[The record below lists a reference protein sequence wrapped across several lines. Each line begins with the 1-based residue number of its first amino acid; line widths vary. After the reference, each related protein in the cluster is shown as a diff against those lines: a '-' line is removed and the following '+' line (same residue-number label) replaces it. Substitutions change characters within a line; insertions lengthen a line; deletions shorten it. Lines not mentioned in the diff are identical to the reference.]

1 MSGRRRD
8 PFQWSH
14 RKTSDGLEDKVMRKG
29 TTAVLAVIFLL
40 TAAITLGSWTAAGA
54 ATNLTYSIF
63 FPPTHAQAKAAEAWA
78 KEIEKRSAGKVKIS
92 LFPGGTLT
100 PADQCYDGVV
110 KGISDIGMSAFAY
123 TRGRFPQMEALD
135 LPLGYPNGRVATRV
149 ANSFYLSMKPK
160 ALDNV
165 KVLYLHAH
173 GPGLLHTKKPVRTLE
188 DLKGMKIRST
198 GFSAKVVSALGAVP
212 VAMPQGETYEALS
225 KGIADGT
232 IGPIE
237 VLKGW
242 KQGEVIKSTTDC
254 FDVGYTTAF
263 FVVMNLKKWNA
274 LPPDVR
280 KVFDDVSSEWIDV
293 HGKAWDEADREGR
306 AFTKSLGN
314 QIITL
319 SAQESARWKKAVR
332 PTIDEFVKDAEK
344 KGVPGGKSVKEAE
357 ALIAK
362 YRKQYK

>member
-1 MSGRRRD
+1 MKKAMKGHMS
-8 PFQWSH
+8 WI
-14 RKTSDGLEDKVMRKG
+14 LL
-29 TTAVLAVIFLL
+29 LA
-40 TAAITLGSWTAAGA
+40 AAITLSSWTAAAA
-54 ATNLTYSIF
+54 ATSLTYSIF
-63 FPPTHAQAKAAEAWA
+63 FPPTHAQTKAAESWA
-78 KEIEKRSAGKVKIS
+78 KEVEKRSGGNVKIS
-92 LFPGGTLT
+92 TFPGGTLT

-149 ANSFYLSMKPK
+149 ANDFFMSMKPK
-160 ALDNV
+160 ALENV
-165 KVLYLHAH
+165 KVLYMHAH
-173 GPGLLHTKKPVRTLE
+173 GPGLLHTKKPVKTLE

-198 GFSAKVVSALGAVP
+198 GFSAKVVTALGAVP

-225 KGIADGT
+225 KGIVDGT

-254 FDVGYTTAF
+254 RDVGYTTVF

-274 LPPDVR
+274 LSPDVR
-280 KVFDDVSSEWIDV
+280 KVFDDVSREWIDV
-293 HGKAWDEADREGR
+293 HGKAWDEADKEGL

-314 QIITL
+314 QVITL

-332 PTIDEFVKDAEK
+332 PTIEEYIKEAEQK
-344 KGVPGGKSVKEAE
+344 SVPGRKSVKEAE
-357 ALIAK
+357 SLITK

>member
-1 MSGRRRD
+1 MRR
-8 PFQWSH
+8 
-14 RKTSDGLEDKVMRKG
+14 E
-29 TTAVLAVIFLL
+29 TTAVLSLIFLL

-63 FPPTHAQAKAAEAWA
+63 FPPTHAQTKAAEAWA
-78 KEIEKRSAGKVKIS
+78 KEIEKRSAGNVKIS
-92 LFPGGTLT
+92 VFPGGTLT

-110 KGISDIGMSAFAY
+110 KGISDIGMSYFALS
-123 TRGRFPQMEALD
+123 RGRFPQMEALD

-149 ANSFYLSMKPK
+149 ANDFYRVMQPK
-160 ALDNV
+160 TLENV

-173 GPGLLHTKKPVRTLE
+173 GPGLLHTKKPVKTLD

-198 GFSAKVVSALGAVP
+198 GFSAKIASALGAVP

-225 KGIADGT
+225 KGIVDGT

-242 KQGEVIKSTTDC
+242 KQAEVVKSTTDC

-274 LPPDVR
+274 LPPDVQ
-280 KVFDDVSSEWIDV
+280 KVFDDVSREWIDV
-293 HGKAWDEADREGR
+293 HGKAWDEADKEGR
-306 AFTKSLGN
+306 AFTLSLGN

-319 SAQESARWKKAVR
+319 PAQESARWKKAVR
-332 PTIDEFVKDAEK
+332 PTIDEYIKESEQ
-344 KGVPGGKSVKEAE
+344 KGVPGRKSVTQAE
-357 ALIAK
+357 TLITK

>member
-1 MSGRRRD
+1 M
-8 PFQWSH
+8 
-14 RKTSDGLEDKVMRKG
+14 RKT
-29 TTAVLAVIFLL
+29 TTGKL
-40 TAAITLGSWTAAGA
+40 TITLLLAAAFALASWTAAEA
-54 ATNLTYSIF
+54 ATSLTYSIF
-63 FPPTHAQAKAAEAWA
+63 FPPTHAQSKAAESWA
-78 KEIEKRSAGKVKIS
+78 KEIEKRSAGKIKIS
-92 LFPGGTLT
+92 VFPGGTLT

-123 TRGRFPQMEALD
+123 TRGRFPVMEVLD

-149 ANSFYLSMKPK
+149 ANDFYQTMKPK
-160 ALDNV
+160 ALENV

-173 GPGLLHTKKPVRTLE
+173 GPGLLHTKKPVKTLE

-198 GFSAKVVSALGAVP
+198 GFSAKVVSALGGVP

-280 KVFDDVSSEWIDV
+280 KVFDDVSREWIDV
-293 HGKAWDEADREGR
+293 HGKAWDEADKEGR
-306 AFTKSLGN
+306 TFTKSLGN
-314 QIITL
+314 QVITL
-319 SAQESARWKKAVR
+319 PTQESARWKKAVR
-332 PTIDEFVKDAEK
+332 PTIEEYIKDAEK
-344 KGVPGGKSVKEAE
+344 KGVPGRKSVKEADS
-357 ALIAK
+357 LIAK
-362 YRKQYK
+362 HRKQYK

>member
-1 MSGRRRD
+1 M
-8 PFQWSH
+8 
-14 RKTSDGLEDKVMRKG
+14 EDNIMKRTMKG
-29 TTAVLAVIFLL
+29 HVTWILLLA
-40 TAAITLGSWTAAGA
+40 AAITFSSWTAAGA

-63 FPPTHAQAKAAEAWA
+63 FPPTHAQTKAAEAWA
-78 KEIEKRSAGKVKIS
+78 KEIEKRSAGNVKIS
-92 LFPGGTLT
+92 IFPGGTLT

-123 TRGRFPQMEALD
+123 TRGRFPAMEALD
-135 LPLGYPNGRVATRV
+135 LPLVYPNGRVATRV
-149 ANSFYLSMKPK
+149 AYEFYLSMKPK
-160 ALDNV
+160 ALENV

-173 GPGLLHTKKPVRTLE
+173 GPGLLCAEARRADLQSLE
-188 DLKGMKIRST
+188 V
-198 GFSAKVVSALGAVP
+198 FEALGAIP

-225 KGIADGT
+225 KGIVDGT

-242 KQGEVIKSTTDC
+242 KQAEVIKSTTDC

-280 KVFDDVSSEWIDV
+280 KVFDDTSREWVDV
-293 HGKAWDEADREGR
+293 HGKAWDEADKEGR
-306 AFTKSLGN
+306 AFTLSLGN

-332 PTIDEFVKDAEK
+332 PTIEEYVKNADQ
-344 KGVPGGKSVKEAE
+344 KGVSGRKSVTQAE
-357 ALIAK
+357 TLITK

>member
-1 MSGRRRD
+1 
-8 PFQWSH
+8 
-14 RKTSDGLEDKVMRKG
+14 MRKE
-29 TTAVLAVIFLL
+29 TTAVLSLIFLL

-54 ATNLTYSIF
+54 ATSLTYSIF
-63 FPPTHAQAKAAEAWA
+63 FPPTHAQTKAAESWA

-92 LFPGGTLT
+92 IFPGGTLT

-123 TRGRFPQMEALD
+123 TRGRFPAMEALD

-149 ANSFYLSMKPK
+149 ANEFFLSMKPK
-160 ALDNV
+160 ALENV

-173 GPGLLHTKKPVRTLE
+173 GPGLLHTKTPVKKLE

-198 GFSAKVVSALGAVP
+198 GFSAKVVEALGAVP

-225 KGIADGT
+225 KGIVDGT

-242 KQGEVIKSTTDC
+242 KQAEVIKSTTDC
-254 FDVGYTTAF
+254 SDVGYTTVF

-274 LPPDVR
+274 LPPDAR
-280 KVFDDVSSEWIDV
+280 KVLDDVSREWINV
-293 HGKAWDEADREGR
+293 HGKVWDEADKEGR
-306 AFTKSLGN
+306 VFTLSLGN
-314 QIITL
+314 QIIPL

-332 PTIDEFVKDAEK
+332 PTIEEYVKNAEQ
-344 KGVPGGKSVKEAE
+344 KGVPGRKSVKEAE
-357 ALIAK
+357 SLISK

>member
-1 MSGRRRD
+1 
-8 PFQWSH
+8 
-14 RKTSDGLEDKVMRKG
+14 LEDKVMRKE
-29 TTAVLAVIFLL
+29 TAAVLSLILVL

-54 ATNLTYSIF
+54 ATSLTYSIF
-63 FPPTHAQAKAAEAWA
+63 FPPTHAQTKAAEAWA
-78 KEIEKRSAGKVKIS
+78 KEIEKRSAGNVKIS

-123 TRGRFPQMEALD
+123 TRGRFPAMEALD

-149 ANSFYLSMKPK
+149 ANEFYRVMQPK
-160 ALDNV
+160 ALENV

-173 GPGLLHTKKPVRTLE
+173 GPGLLHTKKPVKKLE
-188 DLKGMKIRST
+188 ELKGLKIRST
-198 GFSAKVVSALGAVP
+198 GFSAKVVEALGAVP

-225 KGIADGT
+225 KGIVDGT

-242 KQGEVIKSTTDC
+242 KQGEVVKSTTDC
-254 FDVGYTTAF
+254 SDVGYTTVF
-263 FVVMNLKKWNA
+263 FVVMNLKKWNS
-274 LPPDVR
+274 LPPDAR
-280 KVFDDVSSEWIDV
+280 KVLDDVSREWIDV

-306 AFTKSLGN
+306 TFTKSLGN

-319 SAQESARWKKAVR
+319 PAQESARWKKAVR
-332 PTIDEFVKDAEK
+332 PTIEEYVKNAEQ
-344 KGVPGGKSVKEAE
+344 KGVPGRKSVTEAE
-357 ALIAK
+357 SLIGK

>member
-1 MSGRRRD
+1 M
-8 PFQWSH
+8 Q
-14 RKTSDGLEDKVMRKG
+14 KTRTG
-29 TTAVLAVIFLL
+29 TRSIILLVAAAV
-40 TAAITLGSWTAAGA
+40 TLVSWTAAEA
-54 ATNLTYSIF
+54 ATSLTYSIF
-63 FPPTHAQAKAAEAWA
+63 FPPTHAQAKAAESWA
-78 KEIEKRSAGKVKIS
+78 KEIEKRSAGQVKIS

-135 LPLGYPNGRVATRV
+135 LPLGYPNGLVATRV
-149 ANSFYLSMKPK
+149 ANAFYQAQKPK
-160 ALDNV
+160 ALENV

-173 GPGLLHTKKPVRTLE
+173 GPGLLHTKKPVKTLE

-254 FDVGYTTAF
+254 FDVGYTTVF

-280 KVFDDVSSEWIDV
+280 KVFDDVSREWIDV
-293 HGKAWDEADREGR
+293 HGKAWDDADKEGR

-314 QIITL
+314 QIIPL

-332 PTIDEFVKDAEK
+332 PTIEEYIKDAEK
-344 KGVPGGKSVKEAE
+344 KGVPGRKSVQEAE
-357 ALIAK
+357 GLIAK
-362 YRKQYK
+362 YRKQVK

>member
-1 MSGRRRD
+1 
-8 PFQWSH
+8 
-14 RKTSDGLEDKVMRKG
+14 MRE
-29 TTAVLAVIFLL
+29 TTTGKRTVALL
-40 TAAITLGSWTAAGA
+40 VAAAFMIGSWAAAEA
-54 ATNLTYSIF
+54 ATSLTYSIF
-63 FPPTHAQAKAAEAWA
+63 FPPTHAQAKAADSWA

-92 LFPGGTLT
+92 VFPGGTLT

-123 TRGRFPQMEALD
+123 TRGRFPQMEVLD

-149 ANSFYLSMKPK
+149 ANDFYLAMKPK
-160 ALDNV
+160 ALANV

-173 GPGLLHTKKPVRTLE
+173 GPGLLHTKKPVKTLE

-198 GFSAKVVSALGAVP
+198 GFSAKVVSALGGVP

-263 FVVMNLKKWNA
+263 FVVMNLKKWNS

-280 KVFDDVSSEWIDV
+280 KVFEDVSREWIDV
-293 HGKAWDEADREGR
+293 HGNAWDEADKEGR

-314 QIITL
+314 QVIPL

-332 PTIDEFVKDAEK
+332 PTIDEYVKDAEK
-344 KGVPGGKSVKEAE
+344 KGALGRKSVKEAE

-362 YRKQYK
+362 HRKQVK

>member
-1 MSGRRRD
+1 
-8 PFQWSH
+8 
-14 RKTSDGLEDKVMRKG
+14 MRKE
-29 TTAVLAVIFLL
+29 TTAVLSFIFLL
-40 TAAITLGSWTAAGA
+40 AAAITLGSWTAAGA

-63 FPPTHAQAKAAEAWA
+63 FPPTHAQAKAAESWA
-78 KEIEKRSAGKVKIS
+78 KEIEKRSAGNVKFS

-100 PADQCYDGVV
+100 PADQCFDGVV
-110 KGISDIGMSAFAY
+110 KGISDICMSAFAY
-123 TRGRFPQMEALD
+123 NRGRFPVMEALD

-149 ANSFYLSMKPK
+149 ANDFYQIMKPK
-160 ALDNV
+160 ALENV

-173 GPGLLHTKKPVRTLE
+173 GPGLLHTKKPVKTLE
-188 DLKGMKIRST
+188 EVKGMKIRST
-198 GFSAKVVSALGAVP
+198 GFSAKVVEALGGVP

-225 KGIADGT
+225 KGIVDGT

-242 KQGEVIKSTTDC
+242 KQAEVVKSTTDC
-254 FDVGYTTAF
+254 FDVGYTTVF

-274 LPPDVR
+274 LAPDVR
-280 KVFDDVSSEWIDV
+280 KVLDDASREWIDV
-293 HGKAWDEADREGR
+293 HGKAWDEADKEGR

-314 QIITL
+314 QVIPL

-332 PTIDEFVKDAEK
+332 PTIEEFVKNAEQ
-344 KGVPGGKSVKEAE
+344 KGVPGRKSVKEAE

-362 YRKQYK
+362 HRKQYK

>member
-1 MSGRRRD
+1 
-8 PFQWSH
+8 
-14 RKTSDGLEDKVMRKG
+14 MRKE
-29 TTAVLAVIFLL
+29 TTAVLSVIFLL

-63 FPPTHAQAKAAEAWA
+63 FPPTHAQTKAAESWA
-78 KEIEKRSAGKVKIS
+78 KEIEKRSAGNVKIS

-123 TRGRFPQMEALD
+123 TRGRFPAMEALD

-149 ANSFYLSMKPK
+149 ANEFYLYMKPK
-160 ALDNV
+160 ALENV

-173 GPGLLHTKKPVRTLE
+173 GPGLLHTKKPVKKLD
-188 DLKGMKIRST
+188 DLKGLKIRST
-198 GFSAKVVSALGAVP
+198 GFSAKVVEALGAVP

-225 KGIADGT
+225 KGIVDGT

-242 KQGEVIKSTTDC
+242 KQGEVVKFTTDC
-254 FDVGYTTAF
+254 FDVGYTTVF
-263 FVVMNLKKWNA
+263 FVVMNLKKWNS
-274 LPPDVR
+274 LPPDAR
-280 KVFDDVSSEWIDV
+280 KVLDDVSREWIDV
-293 HGKAWDEADREGR
+293 HGKAWDEADKEGR
-306 AFTKSLGN
+306 TFTLSLGN
-314 QIITL
+314 QIIPL
-319 SAQESARWKKAVR
+319 SAQESTRWKKAVR
-332 PTIDEFVKDAEK
+332 PTIEEYVKNAEQ
-344 KGVPGGKSVKEAE
+344 KGVPGRKSVKEAE
-357 ALIAK
+357 SLIGK

>member
-1 MSGRRRD
+1 
-8 PFQWSH
+8 
-14 RKTSDGLEDKVMRKG
+14 MRKEA
-29 TTAVLAVIFLL
+29 TAVLSVIFLL

-54 ATNLTYSIF
+54 ATSLTYSIF
-63 FPPTHAQAKAAEAWA
+63 FPPTHAQTKAAESWA
-78 KEIEKRSAGKVKIS
+78 KEIEKRSAGNVKIS

-123 TRGRFPQMEALD
+123 TRGRFPAMEALD

-149 ANSFYLSMKPK
+149 ANEFYLSMKPK
-160 ALDNV
+160 ALENV

-173 GPGLLHTKKPVRTLE
+173 GPGLLHTKKPVKKLD
-188 DLKGMKIRST
+188 DLKGMKVRST
-198 GFSAKVVSALGAVP
+198 GFSAKVVEALGAVP

-225 KGIADGT
+225 KGIVDGT

-242 KQGEVIKSTTDC
+242 KQGEVVKSTTDC
-254 FDVGYTTAF
+254 FDVGYTTVF
-263 FVVMNLKKWNA
+263 FVVMNLKKWNS
-274 LPPDVR
+274 LPPDTR
-280 KVFDDVSSEWIDV
+280 KVLDDVSREWIDV
-293 HGKAWDEADREGR
+293 HGKAWDEADKEGR

-314 QIITL
+314 QVIPL

-332 PTIDEFVKDAEK
+332 PTIEEYVKNAEQ
-344 KGVPGGKSVKEAE
+344 KGVPGRKSVKEAE
-357 ALIAK
+357 SLIGK

>member
-1 MSGRRRD
+1 
-8 PFQWSH
+8 
-14 RKTSDGLEDKVMRKG
+14 LEEKAMRKEA
-29 TTAVLAVIFLL
+29 TAVLSLIFLF
-40 TAAITLGSWTAAGA
+40 TAAITLGSWSAAGA

-63 FPPTHAQAKAAEAWA
+63 FPPTHAQTKAAESWA

-92 LFPGGTLT
+92 IFPGGTLT

-123 TRGRFPQMEALD
+123 TRGRFPAMEALD

-149 ANSFYLSMKPK
+149 ANEFFLSMKPK
-160 ALDNV
+160 ALENV

-173 GPGLLHTKKPVRTLE
+173 GPGLLHTKTPVKKLE

-198 GFSAKVVSALGAVP
+198 GFSAKVVEALGAVP

-225 KGIADGT
+225 KGIVDGT
-232 IGPIE
+232 IGPME

-242 KQGEVIKSTTDC
+242 KQAEVIKSTTDC
-254 FDVGYTTAF
+254 SDVGYTTVF

-274 LPPDVR
+274 LPPDTR
-280 KVFDDVSSEWIDV
+280 KVLDDVSREWINV
-293 HGKAWDEADREGR
+293 HGKAWDEADKEGR
-306 AFTKSLGN
+306 AFTLSLGN
-314 QIITL
+314 QIIPL

-332 PTIDEFVKDAEK
+332 PTIEEYVKNAEQ
-344 KGVPGGKSVKEAE
+344 KGVPGRKSVKEAE
-357 ALIAK
+357 SLISK

>member
-1 MSGRRRD
+1 
-8 PFQWSH
+8 
-14 RKTSDGLEDKVMRKG
+14 MRKK
-29 TTAVLAVIFLL
+29 TTAVLSLTFLL

-63 FPPTHAQAKAAEAWA
+63 FPPTHAQTKAAESWA

-92 LFPGGTLT
+92 IFPGGTLT

-123 TRGRFPQMEALD
+123 TRGRFPAMEALD

-149 ANSFYLSMKPK
+149 ANEFFLSMKPK
-160 ALDNV
+160 ALENV

-173 GPGLLHTKKPVRTLE
+173 GPGLLHTKTPVKKLE

-198 GFSAKVVSALGAVP
+198 GFSAKVVEALGAIP

-225 KGIADGT
+225 KGIVDGT

-242 KQGEVIKSTTDC
+242 KQAEVIKSTTDC
-254 FDVGYTTAF
+254 SDVGYTTVF

-274 LPPDVR
+274 LPPDTR
-280 KVFDDVSSEWIDV
+280 KVLDDVSREWINV
-293 HGKAWDEADREGR
+293 HGNAWDEADKEGR
-306 AFTKSLGN
+306 AFTLSLGN
-314 QIITL
+314 QIIPL

-332 PTIDEFVKDAEK
+332 PTIEEYVKNAEQ
-344 KGVPGGKSVKEAE
+344 KGVPGRKSVKEAE
-357 ALIAK
+357 SLISK

>member
-1 MSGRRRD
+1 M
-8 PFQWSH
+8 
-14 RKTSDGLEDKVMRKG
+14 RKT
-29 TTAVLAVIFLL
+29 TTGKL
-40 TAAITLGSWTAAGA
+40 TITLLLAAAFALASWTAAEA
-54 ATNLTYSIF
+54 ATSLTYSIF
-63 FPPTHAQAKAAEAWA
+63 FPPTHAQAKAAESWA
-78 KEIEKRSAGKVKIS
+78 KEIEKRSAGKIKIS
-92 LFPGGTLT
+92 VFPGGTLT

-123 TRGRFPQMEALD
+123 TRGRFPVMEVLD

-149 ANSFYLSMKPK
+149 ANDFYQNMKPK
-160 ALDNV
+160 ALENV

-173 GPGLLHTKKPVRTLE
+173 GPGLLHTKKPVKTLE

-198 GFSAKVVSALGAVP
+198 GFSAKVVSALGGVP

-280 KVFDDVSSEWIDV
+280 KVFDDVSREWIDV
-293 HGKAWDEADREGR
+293 HGKAWDEADKEGR
-306 AFTKSLGN
+306 TFTKSLGN
-314 QIITL
+314 QVITL
-319 SAQESARWKKAVR
+319 PAQESARWKKAVR
-332 PTIDEFVKDAEK
+332 PTIEEYIKDAEK
-344 KGVPGGKSVKEAE
+344 KGVPGRKSVKEADS
-357 ALIAK
+357 LIAK
-362 YRKQYK
+362 HRKQYK

>member
-1 MSGRRRD
+1 M
-8 PFQWSH
+8 
-14 RKTSDGLEDKVMRKG
+14 KKM
-29 TTAVLAVIFLL
+29 TTGVLSFILL
-40 TAAITLGSWTAAGA
+40 LATAITFSSWTAVEA
-54 ATNLTYSIF
+54 ATTLTYSIF
-63 FPPTHAQAKAAEAWA
+63 FPPTHAQTKAAESWV
-78 KEIEKRSAGKVKIS
+78 KEIEKRSGGNVKIS
-92 LFPGGTLT
+92 IFPGGTLT

-110 KGISDIGMSAFAY
+110 KGISDIGMSYFALS
-123 TRGRFPQMEALD
+123 RGRFPQMEALD

-149 ANSFYLSMKPK
+149 ANDFYRTMQPK
-160 ALDNV
+160 ALENV

-173 GPGLLHTKKPVRTLE
+173 GPGLLHTKKPVKTLE
-188 DLKGMKIRST
+188 DFKGMKVRST
-198 GFSAKVVSALGAVP
+198 GFSAKIVSALGAVP

-225 KGIADGT
+225 KGIVDGT

-242 KQGEVIKSTTDC
+242 KQAEVVKSTTDC

-280 KVFDDVSSEWIDV
+280 KVFDEVSREWIDV
-293 HGKAWDEADREGR
+293 HGKAWDEADKEGR

-319 SAQESARWKKAVR
+319 PAQESARWKKAVR
-332 PTIDEFVKDAEK
+332 PTIDEYIKEADQ
-344 KGVPGGKSVKEAE
+344 KGVPGRQSVKEAE
-357 ALIAK
+357 ALITK

>member
-1 MSGRRRD
+1 MQKKTTGRR
-8 PFQWSH
+8 F
-14 RKTSDGLEDKVMRKG
+14 TILLAAA
-29 TTAVLAVIFLL
+29 AV
-40 TAAITLGSWTAAGA
+40 TLVAWTAAEA
-54 ATNLTYSIF
+54 ATSLTYSIF
-63 FPPTHAQAKAAEAWA
+63 FPAAHAQAKAAEAWA
-78 KEIEKRSAGKVKIS
+78 KEIEKRSAGQVKIS

-135 LPLGYPNGRVATRV
+135 LPLGYPNGLVATRV
-149 ANSFYLSMKPK
+149 ANDFYRAMKPK
-160 ALDNV
+160 ALENV

-225 KGIADGT
+225 KGTADGT

-254 FDVGYTTAF
+254 YDVGYTTAF

-274 LPPDVR
+274 LSPEVR
-280 KVFDDVSSEWIDV
+280 KVFEDVSREWVDV
-293 HGKAWDEADREGR
+293 HGRAWDEADREGR

-314 QIITL
+314 QIIPL
-319 SAQESARWKKAVR
+319 SAQESTRWKKAVR
-332 PTIDEFVKDAEK
+332 PTIEEYIREAEK
-344 KGVPGGKSVKEAE
+344 KGVPGRKSVKEAE
-357 ALIAK
+357 GLIAK
-362 YRKQYK
+362 HRKQAK

>member
-1 MSGRRRD
+1 M
-8 PFQWSH
+8 Q
-14 RKTSDGLEDKVMRKG
+14 KTRTG
-29 TTAVLAVIFLL
+29 TRSIILLVAAAV
-40 TAAITLGSWTAAGA
+40 TLVSWTAAEA
-54 ATNLTYSIF
+54 ATSLTYSIF
-63 FPPTHAQAKAAEAWA
+63 FPPTHAQAKAAESWA
-78 KEIEKRSAGKVKIS
+78 KEIEKRSAGRVKIS

-135 LPLGYPNGRVATRV
+135 LPLGYPNGLVATRV
-149 ANSFYLSMKPK
+149 ANAFYQAQKPK
-160 ALDNV
+160 ALENV

-173 GPGLLHTKKPVRTLE
+173 GPGLLHTKKPVKTLE

-225 KGIADGT
+225 KGTADGT

-254 FDVGYTTAF
+254 SDVGYTTAF
-263 FVVMNLKKWNA
+263 FVIMNLKKWNA

-280 KVFDDVSSEWIDV
+280 KVFDDVSREWIDV
-293 HGKAWDEADREGR
+293 HGKAWDEADKEGR

-314 QIITL
+314 QIIPL

-332 PTIDEFVKDAEK
+332 PTIEEYIRDAEK
-344 KGVPGGKSVKEAE
+344 KGVPGRKSVKEAE
-357 ALIAK
+357 GLIAK
-362 YRKQYK
+362 YRKQVK

>member
-1 MSGRRRD
+1 M
-8 PFQWSH
+8 
-14 RKTSDGLEDKVMRKG
+14 RKTS
-29 TTAVLAVIFLL
+29 TATMTIILL
-40 TAAITLGSWTAAGA
+40 VAAAFALGSRASAEA
-54 ATNLTYSIF
+54 ATSLTYSIF

-78 KEIEKRSAGKVKIS
+78 KEVEKRTTGKVKIS
-92 LFPGGTLT
+92 VFPGGTLT

-135 LPLGYPNGRVATRV
+135 LPLGYTNGRVATRV
-149 ANSFYLSMKPK
+149 ANDFYQTMKPK

-173 GPGLLHTKKPVRTLE
+173 GPGLLHTKKPVKTLE

-198 GFSAKVVSALGAVP
+198 GFSAKVVEMLGGVP

-242 KQGEVIKSTTDC
+242 KQGEVIRSTTDC

-263 FVVMNLKKWNA
+263 FVVMNLKKWNS

-280 KVFDDVSSEWIDV
+280 KAFEDVSREWIDV
-293 HGKAWDEADREGR
+293 HGKAWDEADKEGR
-306 AFTKSLGN
+306 AFTKGLGN
-314 QIITL
+314 QIVTL
-319 SAQESARWKKAVR
+319 SPQESARWKKAVR
-332 PTIDEFVKDAEK
+332 PAIEEYIKGTEQ
-344 KGVPGGKSVKEAE
+344 KGVPGRKSVKEAE
-357 ALIAK
+357 SLITK

>member
-1 MSGRRRD
+1 
-8 PFQWSH
+8 
-14 RKTSDGLEDKVMRKG
+14 MRKG
-29 TTAVLAVIFLL
+29 TTAVLSLILL
-40 TAAITLGSWTAAGA
+40 LAAAITLGSWTAAGA
-54 ATNLTYSIF
+54 ATSLTYSIF
-63 FPPTHAQAKAAEAWA
+63 FPPTHAQTKAAESWA

-110 KGISDIGMSAFAY
+110 KGISDIGMSYFALS
-123 TRGRFPQMEALD
+123 RGRFTQMETLD

-149 ANSFYLSMKPK
+149 ANDFYRVMRPK
-160 ALDNV
+160 ALNNV

-173 GPGLLHTKKPVRTLE
+173 GPGLLHTKKPVKTLE

-198 GFSAKVVSALGAVP
+198 GFSAKIVNALGAVP

-225 KGIADGT
+225 KGIVDGT

-242 KQGEVIKSTTDC
+242 KQAEVVKSTTDC

-280 KVFDDVSSEWIDV
+280 KVFDDVNQEWVDV
-293 HGKAWDEADREGR
+293 HGKAWDEADKEGR

-319 SAQESARWKKAVR
+319 PAQESARWKKAVK
-332 PTIDEFVKDAEK
+332 PTIEEYIKEAEQ
-344 KGVPGGKSVKEAE
+344 KGVPGRKSVKEAE
-357 ALIAK
+357 ALISK

>member
-1 MSGRRRD
+1 M
-8 PFQWSH
+8 
-14 RKTSDGLEDKVMRKG
+14 KKG
-29 TTAVLAVIFLL
+29 TTAVLSLIFLL

-63 FPPTHAQAKAAEAWA
+63 FPPTHAQTKAAEAWA
-78 KEIEKRSAGKVKIS
+78 KEIEKRSAGNVKIS
-92 LFPGGTLT
+92 VFPGGTLT

-110 KGISDIGMSAFAY
+110 KGISDIGMSYFALS
-123 TRGRFPQMEALD
+123 RGRFPQMEALD

-149 ANSFYLSMKPK
+149 ANDFYQTMKPK
-160 ALDNV
+160 ALENV

-173 GPGLLHTKKPVRTLE
+173 GPGLLHTKKPVKTLD

-198 GFSAKVVSALGAVP
+198 GFSAKIASALGAVP

-225 KGIADGT
+225 KGIVDGT

-242 KQGEVIKSTTDC
+242 KQAEVVKSTTDC

-280 KVFDDVSSEWIDV
+280 KVFDDVSREWIDV
-293 HGKAWDEADREGR
+293 HGKAWDEADKEGR
-306 AFTKSLGN
+306 AFTLSLGN

-319 SAQESARWKKAVR
+319 PAQESARWKKAVR
-332 PTIDEFVKDAEK
+332 PTIDEYIKESEQ
-344 KGVPGGKSVKEAE
+344 KGVPGRKSVKEAE
-357 ALIAK
+357 ALITK